1 MCILCPL
8 SEIRE
13 GPWPVLNITLPGES
27 EHEECGSGRAGAVVD
42 YLVSRGLSANQVT
55 TRYHGERYPLTSN
68 NTAQGR
74 SENRRVTIRL
84 ERLPPRL
91 SQR

>member
-1 MCILCPL
+1 VLADPQVDRVFIDGHTDNTHTTTYNVEL
-8 SEIRE
+8 SRK
-13 GPWPVLNITLPGES
+13 
-27 EHEECGSGRAGAVVD
+27 RAGAVVD